1 MPSFRHISMCCLA
14 SSLPAALTLIL
25 KLLQTLTLTHAAG
38 LRAGCYL
45 GLSPVLQEMLE
56 KQPALA
62 DAPPGATFFMAGCAA
77 GLTSALLTQ
86 PMDTVKTRLQA
97 FLNVEAR
104 AQLARWS
111 ASCSSEVLACLK

>member
-1 MPSFRHISMCCLA
+1 
-14 SSLPAALTLIL
+14 
-25 KLLQTLTLTHAAG
+25 
-38 LRAGCYL
+38 
-45 GLSPVLQEMLE
+45 MLE

-104 AQLARWS
+104 ARLARWS
-111 ASCSSEVLACLK
+111 GRRCNEALAVLT

>member
-1 MPSFRHISMCCLA
+1 MPRVA
-14 SSLPAALTLIL
+14 PQARDALPAAS
-25 KLLQTLTLTHAAG
+25 LQPRTSVTA
-38 LRAGCYL
+38 RAGCYL

-97 FLNVEAR
+97 FLNVEVR
-104 AQLARWS
+104 AWP
-111 ASCSSEVLACLK
+111 ASRECCDKRKGGGRCATTGVVATPMLC